1 MVTGRGRFDKR
12 YEAKGGLEISASTS
26 TDDARLWGWIRESE
40 VILPRLQTM
49 VKNDGRR
56 PGFHALLLALEDL
69 GRRVEK
75 LEGEVLRLCDER
87 ARP

>member
-1 MVTGRGRFDKR
+1 MVTGRGRFEKH
-12 YEAKGGLEISASTS
+12 YEVNGGLEISASTS

-40 VILPRLQTM
+40 VI
-49 VKNDGRR
+49 
-56 PGFHALLLALEDL
+56 LLLALEDL